1 MTQQPN
7 VYIGYDQREH
17 LAAEVCRHSIIRR
30 TAIEP
35 ENVHYLKSE
44 NIPEFVREREP
55 QQATDFT
62 YTRFMIPFLN
72 NYRGISIFCD
82 CDFIFCEDIWDLVSY
97 FDPSKAI
104 SVVQHPPYIP
114 HTATKMDGVPQHAMP
129 RKNWASLIMFNNA
142 HPSNKKL
149 TPEYV
154 NTVMPGRKLH
164 TFDWLQDDEIGSLPL
179 DWNTLDNYYY
189 LEEPRAIHFTDG
201 GPWFEQYRNTTYAPA
216 WWREYYDF
224 ASS

>member
-1 MTQQPN
+1 
-7 VYIGYDQREH
+7 
-17 LAAEVCRHSIIRR
+17 
-30 TAIEP
+30 
-35 ENVHYLKSE
+35 
-44 NIPEFVREREP
+44 
-55 QQATDFT
+55 
-62 YTRFMIPFLN
+62 
-72 NYRGISIFCD
+72 
-82 CDFIFCEDIWDLVSY
+82 
-97 FDPSKAI
+97 
-104 SVVQHPPYIP
+104 
-114 HTATKMDGVPQHAMP
+114 
-129 RKNWASLIMFNNA
+129 MFNNA

-164 TFDWLQDDEIGSLPL
+164 TFDWLQNDEIGSLPL